1 MLNYNY
7 NIYID
12 PAVSRK
18 VLTFIREQKKINYK
32 ELSLSHSEKKIEN
45 LKKIFKKELS
55 KNIKKN

>member
-12 PAVSRK
+12 PAVSKK

-32 ELSLSHSEKKIEN
+32 ELNLSHLEKKIE
-45 LKKIFKKELS
+45 KLS
-55 KNIKKN
+55 SL